1 MVAPVLIA
9 AGSALAAA
17 LLGKKSKTRQVRF
30 KAKKKVSVPV
40 KVGFKTGDGKKV
52 AFKARKTV
60 KKKVPV
66 SFRAKR
72 K

>member
-1 MVAPVLIA
+1 MVAPLIA
-9 AGSALAAA
+9 VGSAIAAA

-30 KAKKKVSVPV
+30 TAKKKKKVPV
-40 KVGFKTGDGKKV
+40 KVGFKTAAGRKV
-52 AFKARKTV
+52 AFKAHKTV

>member
-1 MVAPVLIA
+1 MVAPVLLA

-17 LLGKKSKTRQVRF
+17 LLGTKSKTRKVRF
-30 KAKKKVSVPV
+30 TAKKKVSVPV
-40 KVGFKTGDGKKV
+40 KVGFKTSDGKKV
-52 AFKARKTV
+52 AFKAHKAV

-72 K
+72 R

>member
-9 AGSALAAA
+9 VRSALAAA
-17 LLGKKSKTRQVRF
+17 LLGKKSKTRHVRF

-40 KVGFKTGDGKKV
+40 KVGFKTGEGKKV
-52 AFKARKTV
+52 AFKAHKTV